1 MERSHLCF
9 QGKKIMAEHFSH
21 SNKIRLGSPE
31 QRIIL
36 VFGDLLASLI
46 SLSTSLYI
54 WKEYSWRTLLA
65 TGITLKKAENIFSLD
80 IQFWVY
86 FLPLIWLLLLIE
98 LYEPINAANRK
109 KTQRGIIIAAIIGF
123 LGYAL
128 FFITLKDPTSSLPR
142 VVIGVFLVQASLLTW
157 LWRLLYIRVYTAQ
170 GLTRRVLVVGAGKAA
185 ATLASA
191 YNELVPKPFLLLGF
205 TDDDPGKIGSKI
217 EGYRVLGSNRNLLK
231 IIEQQNVTDIVVAI
245 TGAMMGSTFQTIL
258 DIQESGVLVMRMP
271 TMFEEITGR
280 VPIHHLESDWLIRSF
295 VDETRVSAFYELGK
309 RIIDVLGSIVGIII
323 FLLTFPLIALAII
336 IETGFPVFYGQERLG
351 KGGKPFILFKFR
363 TMFQDAEA
371 DGEAKLAQEND
382 PRVTRVGN
390 ILRKTRLDEFPQ
402 FVNVFRGGMS
412 LVGPRAEREVLV
424 TRFQQ
429 EIPFYR
435 ARLLVKPGISGW
447 AQITQG
453 YASSIFATSLK
464 LEYDLYYIKHRTIGM
479 DITILL
485 RTFSTVFG
493 FKGR

>member
-1 MERSHLCF
+1 MADSSRS
-9 QGKKIMAEHFSH
+9 KT
-21 SNKIRLGSPE
+21 IRLGTLE
-31 QRIIL
+31 QSIIL
-36 VFGDLLASLI
+36 FFGDLLASVLA
-46 SLSTSLYI
+46 LVASLYI
-54 WKEYSWRTLLA
+54 WKEYSWQALLS
-65 TGITLKKAENIFSLD
+65 TGIPLKQAERIFSID

-98 LYEPINAANRK
+98 LYEPRIAANRK
-109 KTQRGIIIAAIIGF
+109 KTQRGIIIAAVIGF

-142 VVIGVFLVQASLLTW
+142 IVIGAFLVLASLLTW
-157 LWRLLYIRVYTAQ
+157 FWRSLYIRLYTAQ
-170 GLTRRVLVVGAGKAA
+170 GLARRVLIVGAGKAG
-185 ATLASA
+185 ATLVKA
-191 YNELVPKPFLLLGF
+191 YDELIPSPFYLIGYV
-205 TDDDPGKIGSKI
+205 DDDPSKIGSKVA
-217 EGYRVLGSNRNLLK
+217 GYRVLGSNKNLIK
-231 IIEQQNVTDIVVAI
+231 IIEQHNISDIVVAI
-245 TGAMMGSTFQTIL
+245 TGAMMGSTFQRIL
-258 DIQESGVLVMRMP
+258 DIQESGIMVTRMP
-271 TMFEEITGR
+271 TMYEEITGR

-309 RIIDVLGSIVGIII
+309 RIVDLIGSVVGIVI
-323 FLLTFPLIALAII
+323 FLLTLPLISLAIVS
-336 IETGFPVFYGQERLG
+336 ETGFPIFYGQDRLG
-351 KGGKPFILFKFR
+351 RGGKPFTLYKFR

-371 DGEAKLAQEND
+371 DGEAKLAQKND
-382 PRVTRVGN
+382 PRITRVGN

-402 FVNVFRGGMS
+402 FFNVLRGEMS
-412 LVGPRAEREVLV
+412 LVGPRAEREILV
-424 TRFQQ
+424 ARFQQ

-464 LEYDLYYIKHRTIGM
+464 LEYDLYYIKHRTVGM
-479 DITILL
+479 DLTILL

>member
-1 MERSHLCF
+1 MV
-9 QGKKIMAEHFSH
+9 EHS
-21 SNKIRLGSPE
+21 SRPAPIRLGNLE
-31 QRIIL
+31 QRVIL
-36 VFGDLLASLI
+36 FFGDFLASVIALG
-46 SLSTSLYI
+46 TSLYI
-54 WKEYSWRTLLA
+54 WREYSWRVLLG
-65 TGITLKKAENIFSLD
+65 TGITVKQAERIFSID
-80 IQFWVY
+80 IQNWVY

-98 LYEPINAANRK
+98 LYEPRIAANRK
-109 KTQRGIIIAAIIGF
+109 RTQRGIIIAAIIGL

-142 VVIGVFLVQASLLTW
+142 IVIGAFLVLASLLTW
-157 LWRLLYIRVYTAQ
+157 FWRSLYIRLYTAQ
-170 GLTRRVLVVGAGKAA
+170 GLARRILIVGAGKAG
-185 ATLASA
+185 ATLAKA
-191 YNELVPKPFLLLGF
+191 YDELTQSPFYLLGF
-205 TDDDPGKIGSKI
+205 TDDDPDKIGSKVA
-217 EGYRVLGSNRNLLK
+217 GYRVLGSNRNLLK
-231 IIEQQNVTDIVVAI
+231 VIAQQNISDIVVAI
-245 TGAMMGSTFQTIL
+245 TGSMMGSTFQIIL
-258 DIQESGVLVMRMP
+258 DIQESGVGVTRMP
-271 TMFEEITGR
+271 TMYEEITGR

-295 VDETRVSAFYELGK
+295 IDEARVSAFYELGK
-309 RIIDVLGSIVGIII
+309 RIVDLVGSVVGVAV
-323 FLLTFPLIALAII
+323 FLLTLPLISLAIV
-336 IETGFPVFYGQERLG
+336 IETGFPVFYGQDRLG
-351 KGGKPFILFKFR
+351 RGGTPFTLYKFR

-371 DGEAKLAQEND
+371 DGEAKLAEEND
-382 PRVTRVGN
+382 PRITRVGN

-402 FVNVFRGGMS
+402 FFNVLRGEMS
-412 LVGPRAEREVLV
+412 LIGPRAEREVLV
-424 TRFQQ
+424 ARFQK